1 MRIKCNNK
9 CQDNYCYALCSLGL
23 SLLATLVYLILCY
36 CALSCHIFVLT
47 RVLYTYLAQS
57 RPRGSGKGVRKDAFK
72 ASETPA

>member
-9 CQDNYCYALCSLGL
+9 GQDYYCDALCSLGL

-36 CALSCHIFVLT
+36 FALSCHVFTLT
-47 RVLYTYLAQS
+47 PVLYTYLAQS
-57 RPRGSGKGVRKDAFK
+57 RPQRNRIGARKDAFK